1 MALAVS
7 EEAAAPDAELEAL
20 TVALGVAL
28 TVALGVALTVALG
41 VALIVAL
48 GVALTVALGVA
59 LGVPEP
65 VLGAEAVLLL
75 VAPRD

>member
-1 MALAVS
+1 VALAVS
-7 EEAAAPDAELEAL
+7 EAAAAPDAELEAL

-41 VALIVAL
+41 VAL
-48 GVALTVALGVA
+48 TVALGVA